1 MGSYKPL
8 KQSYNNDDLNQLQ
21 WVLDTVWFIFQTR
34 YPHRDIAHDD
44 QVKACLRRKLFVY
57 AGAGLN
63 DLEALET
70 NLINSFPLEYD
81 LAQQIEV

>member
-1 MGSYKPL
+1 
-8 KQSYNNDDLNQLQ
+8 
-21 WVLDTVWFIFQTR
+21 
-34 YPHRDIAHDD
+34 
-44 QVKACLRRKLFVY
+44 LRRKLFVY

-70 NLINSFPLEYD
+70 NLINSIPREYD